1 MDFEYE
7 IKNGEVTIIGYKD
20 ESVTSLIIPEY
31 IEGLLVTK
39 IGDDCFY
46 YHEFLEE
53 IIIPNSV
60 NFISGQALPSS
71 VKLINNIQVNSGI
84 NIINN
89 RFIYFNEFI
98 YIIHHQISDD
108 YFCVYNNEY
117 STHYGSIIRFFIGGE
132 LFFIKFKVK

>member
-20 ESVTSLIIPEY
+20 VSVTSLIIPEF
-31 IEGLLVTK
+31 IEGLPVTK

-46 YHEFLEE
+46 YHELLEK
-53 IIIPNSV
+53 IKIPNSV
-60 NFISGQALPSS
+60 NFISGRALPSNI
-71 VKLINNIQVNSGI
+71 KLINNIQVNSGV

-98 YIIHHQISDD
+98 YIIYYQISDD
-108 YFCVYNNEY
+108 YFCDLDINWVNGKLY
-117 STHYGSIIRFFIGGE
+117 
-132 LFFIKFKVK
+132 FKDFRYL